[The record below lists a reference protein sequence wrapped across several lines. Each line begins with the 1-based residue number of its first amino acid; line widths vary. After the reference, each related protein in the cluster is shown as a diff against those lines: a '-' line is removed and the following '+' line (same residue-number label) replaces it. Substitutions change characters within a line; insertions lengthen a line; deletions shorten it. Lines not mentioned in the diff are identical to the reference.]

1 MSGMGGQP
9 IIIIDP
15 GKSRTTG
22 RDAQSMNITA
32 AKAIADAVKTT
43 LGPKGM
49 DKMLV
54 NAVGDVMIT
63 NDGAAILKQIDVQH
77 PAAMMMV
84 QISKT
89 QEQEAGDG
97 TTSAVVLAGELL
109 TQAQKLIELE
119 VHPTLIVSGYK
130 LAAKKAQEILKSTA
144 IQVSEDDNEMLRKI
158 ALTALSGKGSEMA
171 HDNLADLCVEAIK
184 AITDKFQTDIKH
196 NIQIIHQ
203 KGGSIKD
210 TKLIKGMVIDKARA
224 HNNMPKLITN
234 AKIAVLDVGIE
245 VQKTSTSSKI
255 KISTVEQMD
264 EAYHEE
270 YQTVK
275 DQVDSLVKAGVNVV
289 VTEKGIDDISL
300 HYLGKLNILAIRRV
314 KEDDIKRIVRATGA
328 VVRSNTTDISPGDLG
343 SAEIVEERGLGNYK
357 MMYFE
362 GCENP
367 KAVTIMVH
375 SGADYIT
382 EEVERALDD
391 ALSVVKVVLDEKNI
405 MFGGGAPEIETA
417 MQLREYASSLQGREQ
432 LAVSAFADAMEGI
445 PRVLAENGGLDPVD
459 ILTELRSE
467 HKKGNKTVG
476 LNAITGKVMDMKETS
491 VVEPL
496 KVKIQSIKSATDAAS
511 MILRVDDVF
520 ASKYTGLMDVKPE
533 HRVDSYDGI
542 QAPDIGDDY

>member
-1 MSGMGGQP
+1 MAGMGGQP

-15 GKSRTTG
+15 DKSRTTG

-49 DKMLV
+49 DKMMV

-63 NDGAAILKQIDVQH
+63 NDGAAILKEMDVQH

-89 QEQEAGDG
+89 QEQEVGDG

-109 TQAQKLIELE
+109 TQAQKLVELE

-130 LAAKKAQEILKSTA
+130 LAAIKAQEILKSTA
-144 IQVSEDDNEMLRKI
+144 IHVTDDDNEILRKI
-158 ALTALSGKGSEMA
+158 ALTALSGKGSEIA
-171 HDNLADLCVEAIK
+171 HDDLADLCVEAIK
-184 AITDKFQTDIKH
+184 AITDEGQTDIKH

-224 HNNMPKLITN
+224 HKNMPKLIEN

-245 VQKTSTSSKI
+245 VQKTSTTSTI
-255 KISTVEQMD
+255 KISTVEQLD

-275 DQVDSLVKAGVNVV
+275 EQVDNLVKAGVNVV

-300 HYLGKLNILAIRRV
+300 HYLGKQNILAVRRV

-328 VVRSNTTDISPGDLG
+328 VLRSNTMDISPDDLG
-343 SAEIVEERGLGNYK
+343 SAAIVEERGLGNYK

-367 KAVTIMVH
+367 KAVTVIIH

-391 ALSVVKVVLDEKNI
+391 ALNVVKVVLDEKYV
-405 MFGGGAPEIETA
+405 MFGGGAPEVETA
-417 MQLREYASSLQGREQ
+417 MQLRDYASSLQGREQ
-432 LAVSAFADAMEGI
+432 LAISAFAEAMEGL
-445 PRVLAENGGLDPVD
+445 PRALAQNGGLDPVD
-459 ILTELRSE
+459 VLVEMRSE

-476 LNAITGKVMDMKETS
+476 LNVNTGKVIDMKDTS

-496 KVKIQSIKSATDAAS
+496 KVKVQSIKSATDAAS
-511 MILRVDDVF
+511 MILRVDDIF

-533 HRVDSYDGI
+533 HRLDSYDGI